1 MRRKYLLLIPM
12 LLLVGCTNKLEEE
25 KSDYLTYKSELLTTK
40 NFAKE
45 EELECVI
52 DFDLQRVSGEK
63 IEYIVTISNPKI
75 DMYDIKAL
83 LIHDHFTEEIFPSV
97 GIFDNTV
104 NLLTSDEEN
113 LKLSGTIQ
121 TEKDII
127 DTDFRLY
134 LEYIDKD
141 NLKNYIYYKMTK

>member
-83 LIHDHFTEEIFPSV
+83 LIHDHFTEEMFPSV

>member
-83 LIHDHFTEEIFPSV
+83 LIHDHFTEEMFPSV

-104 NLLTSDEEN
+104 NVNS
-113 LKLSGTIQ
+113 
-121 TEKDII
+121 
-127 DTDFRLY
+127 F
-134 LEYIDKD
+134 
-141 NLKNYIYYKMTK
+141 